1 MRILIFIALMLSVTP
16 VGAETVFAAR
26 TIRAQSILT
35 AQDLVLKKIDIPGAI
50 TGAQQIIGQEARV
63 ALYVGRPIRPG
74 DIGPP
79 AMVDR
84 NQIVPLVFNANGLMI
99 STEGRSLAR
108 AGVGEYVRVMNLSS
122 RHTVMGMVM
131 PDGRVMVSR

>member
-35 AQDLVLKKIDIPGAI
+35 AQDLVLKKIDVPGAF
-50 TGAQQIIGQEARV
+50 TGSQQIIGQEARV
-63 ALYVGRPIRPG
+63 ALYAGRPIRPG

-99 STEGRSLAR
+99 TTEGRSLAR
-108 AGVGEYVRVMNLSS
+108 AGIGEYVRVMNLSS

>member
-1 MRILIFIALMLSVTP
+1 MKAFALLVLICTAAP
-16 VGAETVFAAR
+16 AWADTVFAAR

-35 AQDLVLKKIDIPGAI
+35 SQDLVMKQVEVAGAF
-50 TGAQQIIGQEARV
+50 TAADQIVGMEARV
-63 ALYVGRPIRPG
+63 ALYAGRPIRPG
-74 DIGPP
+74 DVGPP

-84 NQIVPLVFNANGLMI
+84 NQIVPLVFNASGLMI

-108 AGVGEYVRVMNLSS
+108 AGVGEYVRVMNISS
-122 RHTVMGMVM
+122 RHTVMGQVM

>member
-35 AQDLVLKKIDIPGAI
+35 AKDLVLKKIDIPGAI

>member
-35 AQDLVLKKIDIPGAI
+35 AQDLVLKKIEIPGAI

-63 ALYVGRPIRPG
+63 ALYAGRPIRPG